1 MGGKVV
7 RHMSAWRAFRR
18 GQGEALSASP
28 GPVARDL
35 FTTRIQALHQA
46 STPVL
51 CAIVKSSFAMPRV
64 LIVEDDELIAKG
76 MSTHLAEAGFDPL
89 WMGKRRGRA
98 RATSLRAARRLRPRP
113 DDAAPR
119 RLEAD
124 RDRPGRGHRHPDR
137 RRQRRAKAR
146 T

>member
-1 MGGKVV
+1 
-7 RHMSAWRAFRR
+7 
-18 GQGEALSASP
+18 
-28 GPVARDL
+28 
-35 FTTRIQALHQA
+35 
-46 STPVL
+46 
-51 CAIVKSSFAMPRV
+51 MPRV

-76 MSTHLAEAGFDPL
+76 LATHLAEAGFDPL

-137 RRQRRAKAR
+137 RRQAPSEVPNMKSLRKRNGPAYRSRPLPFGPGSGSAVRAGPFRRR
-146 T
+146 VSTSRDPRWESGW